1 MPDKVDDD
9 DESSFRSMTRQ
20 FVVSRELKKKAD
32 EKDSIEIMHAL
43 DGLCY
48 FERLDR
54 LVKEDLIRKMYLRKY
69 EDSHVIFE
77 QGVESDELYVIK
89 DGVIDIF
96 TCCNLRM
103 KKNKTCKNGDVIG
116 AAEFIC
122 GHLNT
127 MSSIV
132 CVNCAYVWVLEKD
145 AFETILRENF
155 QTCTFPSKE
164 DKKSVRIQSLL
175 SITPLFKDTNK
186 ADILKLVQ
194 VAKLVHIEKG
204 SIISSVD
211 HWREND
217 KFFFILE
224 TGYAHIFFNSTFK
237 GDLSRT
243 EYFGELTFVDKN
255 LPIFL
260 KAISDMTV
268 VEFEASIF
276 NIALK
281 PYHQV
286 IFQEHKELEDDIDCI
301 TKITLYTSNG
311 RILTSVENKNRDLK
325 IFREIL
331 ESNTIEKC
339 DSDSDHIILR
349 IVSLIGNGTFSEVC
363 KVESIMNRKF
373 YALKIMRKIDVYRYI
388 QYIVQESAISATII
402 SDFCTRKYLSFQDSN
417 NLYQVLELMPSNILN
432 QMKIINPHCL
442 GYRCLGQKDNTKIQG
457 LCENEV
463 RFYAGC
469 IILGLEYLHSCD
481 IVYRDLKPGNVLLD
495 DMGYARLSDFGFAKY
510 VKRGERTFTFC
521 GTVGFM
527 APEIIMGDGYDQ
539 TADFWSLGVTIFFM
553 KNASLPFSV
562 SEKGKNCQ
570 REILTQT
577 CSSMYKMK
585 QRKKNIRISDNLNDL
600 LGQLFMRDP
609 MKRIGAKGGIREI
622 KDHPWFHELNW
633 DLLKSRKYVAPN
645 LNNKHFDEIH
655 QSIHKVA
662 RKSTQDSQND
672 LRYGR
677 KPSISTIGTIG
688 SRVANNMF
696 MNERFNDF

>member
-1 MPDKVDDD
+1 MPDIVDDED
-9 DESSFRSMTRQ
+9 KAVDEKSSFQSMNRQ
-20 FVVSRELKKKAD
+20 FVISRELKKRAN
-32 EKDSIEIMHAL
+32 EIDSNEIMDAL

-48 FERLDR
+48 FERLDKH
-54 LVKEDLIRKMYLRKY
+54 VKESLIKKMYLRKY
-69 EDSHVIFE
+69 EDSQVIFE

-89 DGVIDIF
+89 EGVIDIF

-103 KKNKTCKNGDVIG
+103 KKNKSCRFGDVIG

-122 GHLNT
+122 GQLNT

-145 AFETILRENF
+145 AFDTIIRENL
-155 QTCTFPSKE
+155 QTCSFPSEE
-164 DKKSVRIQSLL
+164 DKKNVRIQSLL
-175 SITPLFKDTNK
+175 SITPLFKDTHK
-186 ADILKLVQ
+186 DDILKLVQ
-194 VAKLVHIEKG
+194 VAKLVHIEKE
-204 SIISSVD
+204 SIISSVN

-224 TGYAHIFFNSTFK
+224 TGYAHVFLNSTFK

-243 EYFGELTFVDKN
+243 DYFGELSFIDKT
-255 LPIFL
+255 LPVFL
-260 KAISDMTV
+260 KAVSDMTV
-268 VEFEASIF
+268 VDFEASIF

-281 PYHQV
+281 PYHQT
-286 IFQEHKELEDDIDCI
+286 IFQKHKELDDDLDRI
-301 TKITLYTSNG
+301 TKITLLNSNG
-311 RILTSVENKNRDLK
+311 RVLTSVENNNRDLK
-325 IFREIL
+325 IFYEIV
-331 ESNTIEKC
+331 ESNAIEKC
-339 DSDSDHIILR
+339 ASDSNHIILQ
-349 IVSLIGNGTFSEVC
+349 IVNLIGNGTFSEVC
-363 KVESIMNRKF
+363 KVESMVNKKF
-373 YALKIMRKIDVYRYI
+373 YALKIMKKIDVYKYI
-388 QYIVQESAISATII
+388 QYIVQESTISATII

-417 NLYQVLELMPSNILN
+417 NLYQVLEFMPSNILN
-432 QMKIINPHCL
+432 QMKSYNSHCL
-442 GYRCLGQKDNTKIQG
+442 GYKCLRHIYKTKIRG

-495 DMGYARLSDFGFAKY
+495 EMGYARLSDFGFSKY

-553 KNASLPFSV
+553 KNASLPFNV
-562 SEKGKNCQ
+562 SEKKRNTQ

-577 CSSMYKMK
+577 CSSTYKMK
-585 QRKKNIRISDNLNDL
+585 QRKKNIKISENLNDL
-600 LGQLFMRDP
+600 LGQLFIRDP
-609 MKRIGAKGGIREI
+609 TKRIGAKQGIKEI

-633 DLLKSRKYVAPN
+633 DLLKSRKYVAPH
-645 LNNKHFDEIH
+645 LNTKYFDDIHF
-655 QSIHKVA
+655 KVE
-662 RKSTQDSQND
+662 RKNTQDFEND

-677 KPSISTIGTIG
+677 KSSIG
-688 SRVANNMF
+688 SKAAKIMF
-696 MNERFNDF
+696 INDRFDDF